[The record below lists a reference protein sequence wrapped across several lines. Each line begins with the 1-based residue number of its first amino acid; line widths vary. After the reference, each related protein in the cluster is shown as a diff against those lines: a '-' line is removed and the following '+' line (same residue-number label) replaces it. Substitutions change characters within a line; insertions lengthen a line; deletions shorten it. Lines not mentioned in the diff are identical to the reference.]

1 MDLITAA
8 GGGSGKYYAVEHI
21 TSTPNSWNT
30 QIINDSYFIA
40 EPESDG
46 YPNTGYSRYTVWIS
60 NGGTNTNSDSPY
72 STIRGGNV
80 SGYSDG
86 MEYTPKYNCY
96 IRGVSGNEFPSGSIH
111 YVSAGT
117 QCSWSWTNGQ
127 EFYAFYEPIE

>member
-1 MDLITAA
+1 MDLITS
-8 GGGSGKYYAVEHI
+8 GGNSGKYYAVEYI
-21 TSTPNSWNT
+21 TSTPNSWST
-30 QIINDSYFIA
+30 QIINYSYFIT

-46 YPNTGYSRYTVWIS
+46 YPNTGCSRYTVQIS
-60 NGGTNTNSDSPY
+60 NGGTNTNSNSPY
-72 STIRGGNV
+72 STIRGGVV

-117 QCSWSWTNGQ
+117 RCSWSWSAEQ